1 MRAFALPLT
10 VGGLTVTLTGRAGR
24 KGASLDSRSWDEIEA
39 LADLLMMQ
47 ADDIIRDVFATLAFL
62 YGADLD

>member
-1 MRAFALPLT
+1 MRTFSLPLT

-39 LADLLMMQ
+39 LADLFDMSVNDLV
-47 ADDIIRDVFATLAFL
+47 RDVFATLACY
-62 YGADLD
+62 YGDI